1 MEIKQFGF
9 YFLLGI
15 ILVIAFKLYTIIN
28 TFFPA
33 IAGACVLAYLFS
45 PIYEYFKKI
54 TKTKFLSAFAVVII
68 IFALI
73 LLPVTFII
81 STLQKQIQS
90 IFTENTIENIRDV
103 LQNFE
108 ILIITKF
115 NIQISDYYIT
125 DLVPRL
131 LSTIQEAITGLGPKM
146 VYSITGFILTVFVT
160 IFLTYYLLVNSK
172 NVINTLRNYFP
183 LSYGNSRILLEEIG
197 KDTKSLIFGQLLIA
211 VIQGSLGAVGFYIC
225 GIRGAIFW
233 GLVMSLLSF
242 IPVLGSSII
251 WFPAT
256 IILLVQGEY
265 FNGIGLM
272 LWGFLIVS
280 TSDNIIRPK
289 LTSSLGKIHPV
300 TVLLGVFI
308 GIKEW
313 GLIGIVIGPII
324 ISVLIILIKMFREE
338 YLVE

>member
-1 MEIKQFGF
+1 M
-9 YFLLGI
+9 
-15 ILVIAFKLYTIIN
+15 
-28 TFFPA
+28 
-33 IAGACVLAYLFS
+33 
-45 PIYEYFKKI
+45 
-54 TKTKFLSAFAVVII
+54 
-68 IFALI
+68 
-73 LLPVTFII
+73 TFII

-90 IFTENTIENIRDV
+90 IFTEKTIENIRDV

-146 VYSITGFILTVFVT
+146 VYSITGFILTVFIT

-172 NVINTLRNYFP
+172 YVINTLRNYFP

-211 VIQGSLGAVGFYIC
+211 VIQGSLGAVGFSIC
-225 GIRGAIFW
+225 GIRGALFW
-233 GLVMSLLSF
+233 GLVMSLLAF

-313 GLIGIVIGPII
+313 GVIGIVIGPII